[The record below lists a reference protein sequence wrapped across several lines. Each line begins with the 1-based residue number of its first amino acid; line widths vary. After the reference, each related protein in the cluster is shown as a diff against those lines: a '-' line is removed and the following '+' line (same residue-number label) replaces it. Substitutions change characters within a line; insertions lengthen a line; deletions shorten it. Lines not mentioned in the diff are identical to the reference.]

1 MIIFVKYG
9 INNLIASR
17 KLDMA
22 AEGDTV
28 VLIQNGVFWA
38 LDKEKMEALK
48 NEKVNVVAI
57 KDDFI
62 ARGYKESDT
71 TVPLISY
78 EELLDILEKDRKV
91 LG

>member
-28 VLIQNGVFWA
+28 VLIQNGIFWA

-62 ARGYKESDT
+62 ARGYKESDA

>member
-1 MIIFVKYG
+1 MIIFVEYG

-57 KDDFI
+57 KNDFI
-62 ARGYKESDT
+62 ARGYKESDA